1 MQMSSIKEIEE
12 DIQELKTLLKS
23 SKRPRISSMLQ
34 THLKSMEELALAWN
48 QQAVSMKAAHEQEMK
63 RLKEQEEAQTK
74 SPAVN
79 QQGNGSSTVTAPS
92 SSEQQ
97 ATLVKGSAPQPQKLP
112 NAPTSLNSLTTAYK
126 DFDSL
131 MFLTDEY
138 NSPTVT
144 VYLELKNV
152 GEFKERVQCEFFV
165 DRVDV
170 KVLDMNGL
178 NYRRQITNLYKDIVP
193 EESSFKVKRNRI
205 ELTLKK
211 VKGEFSYETW
221 NELCSKKRR
230 DRERQKDPMNSIM
243 ELMQD
248 MYEEGDDN
256 TRKMIGEAMMKSRQG
271 NSSGMDM

>member
-1 MQMSSIKEIEE
+1 KEIEE
-12 DIQELKTLLKS
+12 DIQELKTLLRS
-23 SKRPRISSMLQ
+23 SKRPRISNMLQ
-34 THLKSMEELALAWN
+34 THLKSMEELAAEHP
-48 QQAVSMKAAHEQEMK
+48 AAPAKA
-63 RLKEQEEAQTK
+63 
-74 SPAVN
+74 SGP
-79 QQGNGSSTVTAPS
+79 P
-92 SSEQQ
+92 
-97 ATLVKGSAPQPQKLP
+97 PQKLP
-112 NAPTSLNSLTTAYK
+112 NAPTSSGVTTAYK
-126 DFDSL
+126 DFESL

-152 GEFKERVQCEFFV
+152 GEFKDKVQCEFFV

-170 KVLDMNGL
+170 KVLDINGV
-178 NYRRQITNLYKDIVP
+178 NYRRHITNLYKDIVP
-193 EESSFKVKRNRI
+193 DESSFKVKKNRI

-211 VKGEFSYETW
+211 VKGEYSYETW

-230 DRERQKDPMNSIM
+230 DREKQRDPMNSIM

-271 NSSGMDM
+271 K